1 MTINH
6 RNLKDLYPQNY
17 KRKLQESNM

>member
-6 RNLKDLYPQNY
+6 KNLKDLYPQNY